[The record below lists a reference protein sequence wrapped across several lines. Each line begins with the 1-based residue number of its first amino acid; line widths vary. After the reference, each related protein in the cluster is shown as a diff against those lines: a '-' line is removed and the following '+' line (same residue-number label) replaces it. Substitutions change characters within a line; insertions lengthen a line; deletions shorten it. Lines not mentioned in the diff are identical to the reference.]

1 VAGIA
6 VIPAEGDIVAKE
18 GRFPNHFPAEFFVVQ
33 GNELS
38 QTLFLLYIH
47 VSLLVQ
53 AWSAVI
59 RASAPPRDYSYN
71 DQLYA
76 IQAFVKV

>member
-18 GRFPNHFPAEFFVVQ
+18 GRFPYRFPAEFFVMQ
-33 GNELS
+33 GNELM
-38 QTLFLLYIH
+38 QTLFRLYIH
-47 VSLLVQ
+47 VSLLFLDR
-53 AWSAVI
+53 SAMV

-71 DQLYA
+71 DQ
-76 IQAFVKV
+76 V